1 MKKIATILLGIVI
14 SVMIFS
20 NIWTQ
25 FNTLKEA
32 RKQNYDMEQKISKLD
47 EENQILSQKIAY
59 ATSSAFLEGEAR
71 DKLGLGK
78 ENDIWVLTRNRT
90 KDDTYEDYM
99 FTQSKGAFVTL
110 TGDGQVNIHEE
121 K

>member
-32 RKQNYDMEQKISKLD
+32 RKQNYDMEQKISKLE
-47 EENQILSQKIAY
+47 EENQLLSQNIAY
-59 ATSSAFLEGEAR
+59 ATCCAFLEGEAR

-78 ENDIWVLTRNRT
+78 ENDIWVKVGAEKDLNLFPTIQEAKKIPNIKQWISLFTR
-90 KDDTYEDYM
+90 
-99 FTQSKGAFVTL
+99 
-110 TGDGQVNIHEE
+110 
-121 K
+121 